1 MVFCNTV
8 IRDSCIPVLRG
19 FLGRDQLIQTS
30 AAGSEATLLG
40 VGCPFESEISS
51 LARDRI
57 SSWDLKALPFPW
69 SRGVHR
75 LRRLGRLAHR
85 RQSVQRAQGWAPS
98 SNKQK
103 PLSAQAAQL
112 CFVVLRLAATWNSI
126 SKNPLK
132 LSGVLSAAL
141 SCLPCPCTSR

>member
-1 MVFCNTV
+1 MIGIYIYIYIFSLHMVFCNTV

-103 PLSAQAAQL
+103 PLSAQQ
-112 CFVVLRLAATWNSI
+112 
-126 SKNPLK
+126 
-132 LSGVLSAAL
+132 L
-141 SCLPCPCTSR
+141 SCVLLFCGLLPLGIRYPKIL